1 MSENVVLKRDE
12 KMLCYDCDTEI
23 EIPKDIVL
31 SEIVTCHSCGLEF
44 EVKQV
49 ERDFI
54 TLEELVV
61 EGEDWGE

>member
-1 MSENVVLKRDE
+1 
-12 KMLCYDCDTEI
+12 MLCYDCETEI
-23 EIPKDIVL
+23 EIPKDIVV

-49 ERDFI
+49 ESDFI